1 MNDKKADNPYA
12 KTKKKPK
19 PQEPDSDFLPD
30 SGWIICY
37 SFYKCIN

>member
-1 MNDKKADNPYA
+1 MNDKKIDNPYA

-30 SGWIICY
+30 SE
-37 SFYKCIN
+37 